1 MTPNRNLAAALLIA
15 AAALAAML
23 WVGVPNPA
31 RRAVEL
37 AVVRELVQPFHA
49 LSPDAQAQEIAAFV
63 GLQERSN
70 EELFRV
76 PEVLATGVGLTPRGR
91 LALHIYTRDGTIPD
105 LPAAL
110 EGVPVV
116 ITPAEPFVALQEL
129 SSGDLSRAHAPGV
142 ERRESSASE
151 EDEINR
157 RSRFDRPVPIG
168 VSTGHTASTAG
179 TIGALVT
186 NGTSRY
192 ALSNHHVFAAGGAAE
207 IGDVLLQPGPFD
219 GGVSPADAIG
229 TLAALEPI
237 NYSLFANNRIDAA
250 LALTDDV
257 DYRTPEDGYGAPR
270 TTPVTAIPGTRV
282 KKYGR
287 TTGLTQGTVQTINA
301 TVNVRY
307 RNDVARF
314 VGQVIVCCAVSA
326 GGDSGSLIVLDDVDE
341 DGEEGSDD
349 RKPVGL
355 LFAGNGNFTIA
366 NPIEEV
372 LDAFD
377 VRIVGDDSD

>member
-23 WVGVPNPA
+23 WAGVPNPA

-37 AVVRELVQPFHA
+37 AVVRELVQPFHV
-49 LSPDAQAQEIAAFV
+49 LSPDAQAQEIATLIGV
-63 GLQERSN
+63 QERSN
-70 EELFRV
+70 DALFRV
-76 PEVLATGVGLTPRGR
+76 AEVLATGVGLTPRGR
-91 LALHIYTRDGTIPD
+91 LALHIYTVDGAIPD

-129 SSGDLSRAHAPGV
+129 RSGDVSRTDAPEAGYTQ
-142 ERRESSASE
+142 SSA
-151 EDEINR
+151 DDGDINR
-157 RSRFDRPVPIG
+157 RARFDRPVPIG

-186 NGTSRY
+186 DGTSRY

-207 IGDVLLQPGPFD
+207 IGDILLQPGPFD
-219 GGVSPADAIG
+219 GGVSPSDAIG

-250 LALTDDV
+250 LAMTDDV
-257 DYRTPEDGYGAPR
+257 DYRTPGDGYGAPR
-270 TTPVTAIPGTRV
+270 TTPVTAVPGMKV

-287 TTGLTQGTVQTINA
+287 TTGLTRGTVQTINA

-307 RNDVARF
+307 KNDVARF
-314 VGQVIVCCAVSA
+314 IGQVIVCCAVSA

-341 DGEEGSDD
+341 EGEEGVDD
-349 RKPVGL
+349 RKPLGL

-377 VRIVGDDSD
+377 VRIVGDDSN